1 MYLFGSW
8 VLVLQRAKSGG
19 EETNYM
25 HKEVLRKFQIW
36 SLYCSLPYIHA
47 IFFLPFH
54 V

>member
-8 VLVLQRAKSGG
+8 VLCLQRAKSVWGG
-19 EETNYM
+19 TNYM

-36 SLYCSLPYIHA
+36 SLYCSLPHIHA